1 MEGRGGVVCVQ
12 DRRRYRSGRGVP
24 KIKKIAE
31 LRPEKVIKEN
41 GKIL

>member
-1 MEGRGGVVCVQ
+1 MEGREGVVYVHGGM
-12 DRRRYRSGRGVP
+12 RGMSGGGVP